1 MSAATYNFNLDQGTD
16 FALEMIMKED
26 SVVKDLTGYSA
37 RSQLRKTK
45 DASTAA
51 ASFDCTIPSPESGK
65 IRMQMSNAVSKDIAA
80 GVYYYD
86 LEIYTSGDALVL
98 RLLQG
103 QVTVTREITR

>member
-1 MSAATYNFNLDQGTD
+1 MSAATYNFNLDQGPD

-45 DASTAA
+45 DASTPT
-51 ASFDCTIPSPESGK
+51 ASFVCTIPSPETGK
-65 IRMQMSNAVSKDIAA
+65 IRMQMSNAVSKDITA